1 MWDLIKPHLL
11 ALKRLAKDIRYFLI
25 SLYSLTRKGV
35 DKKPTVRLHKEGLP
49 SNYSR
54 PICFFSSY
62 DKESIVKKNV
72 YYYLNELVR
81 SGFDIVF
88 ISTSDA
94 ITDEDLK
101 KLSTYCITVI
111 NRENSG
117 MDFYS
122 WKTGLEKYQ
131 SFNMHTALL
140 LANDSV
146 FGPVFSIKN
155 IINRLESYDANIV
168 GMTDSF
174 MIRPHLQSYFIYCKR
189 NVFLSKEFRNFF
201 HGVTVLG
208 SKEAYI
214 RECEINFSNLMAQK
228 FHIAA
233 LYPIETI
240 MAKIRR
246 HTAEGK
252 YHETESKKYLRH
264 IQAIDPVRHLWR
276 HYIAEYKFPFVKESL
291 VTLNNTDYE
300 EILRVLSENGSTYSA
315 STLTD

>member
-1 MWDLIKPHLL
+1 MWILTKPLRL
-11 ALKRLAKDIRYFLI
+11 ALKRLFKDIRYSFC
-25 SLYSLTRKGV
+25 YSLTRKSI

-62 DKESIVKKNV
+62 DKESIIRKDV

-94 ITDEDLK
+94 ITDGDLK
-101 KLSTYCITVI
+101 KLSECCVTII
-111 NRENSG
+111 NRVNSG
-117 MDFYS
+117 YDFYS
-122 WKTGLEKYQ
+122 WKTGLERCQ
-131 SFNMHTALL
+131 DFNMHTALL

-146 FGPVFSIKN
+146 LGPTFSIKN
-155 IINRLESYDANIV
+155 IIKRLENHDADIV

-174 MIRPHLQSYFIYCKR
+174 MIRPHLQSYFVYCKK
-189 NVFLSKEFRNFF
+189 NVILSKEFRHFF
-201 HGVTVLG
+201 HGVTILDN
-208 SKEAYI
+208 KEAII
-214 RECEINFSNLMAQK
+214 RECEIKFYQLMSRK

-240 MAKIRR
+240 MVKIR
-246 HTAEGK
+246 HHAAEGK
-252 YHETESKKYLRH
+252 YHEAESRNYLRH

-276 HYIAEYKFPFVKESL
+276 HYIAEYKFPFIKKSL
-291 VTLNNTDYE
+291 ITLGNTDNE
-300 EILRVLSENGSTYSA
+300 EILEILSKNGSTYSV
-315 STLTD
+315 STLTS